1 MTGRPARREP
11 TAPGRW
17 EMPGVD
23 AAALDL
29 ARRLEAALPQLS
41 GSSAARWSAWLAP
54 LVEPLRDGDLAAL
67 AAAAR
72 RVRAAFGVGESV
84 AHLLAPAEALGLRDA
99 ADALLRAIARHEA
112 TRGEG

>member
-1 MTGRPARREP
+1 MIGRPARREA

-17 EMPGVD
+17 EVPGVD

-29 ARRLEAALPQLS
+29 ARRLDGVLPLLS
-41 GSSAARWSAWLAP
+41 GPAAARWERWLDP
-54 LVEPLRDGDLAAL
+54 LVEPLRDGELRAVGAAV
-67 AAAAR
+67 R

-84 AHLLAPAEALGLRDA
+84 AQALPPAEALALRDA

-112 TRGEG
+112 KRGER